1 MLGSEKKK
9 CPVCDSEN
17 VKISRPPMLTK
28 FIEAIWPF
36 KGESKNLNI
45 CSDCSFSWED

>member
-9 CPVCDSEN
+9 CPVCDSEK
-17 VKISRPPMLTK
+17 VTTSKPAFFTKIKET
-28 FIEAIWPF
+28 FWPF
-36 KGESKNLNI
+36 KGESKNLNL